1 MRDVSPVGRPFFL
14 SDAQL
19 RQSLQADNSDVAM
32 ARVWRR
38 LHAGEPLRIGVLG
51 SSVAMSG
58 GCQVEHQPQLRCA
71 QFDGVQVRKRFAR
84 GYGVIDDEMRG
95 LLHNADRPVR
105 GFVLQMLDAIN
116 ATWPHRDH
124 RIVNAAVDAW
134 TAKAIE
140 PCLLSDEELISS
152 DLLLLELGS
161 QSWHPSQPAASERIV
176 RKLLARAAGPPP
188 AIVMVTTRQWC
199 GRSVHG
205 LRRKER
211 PVLLKTWDGIEDVFS
226 RFCTAYGMACLSL
239 RDAIFA
245 DVVVG
250 RANFTIPDVAAD
262 CLHPEQSRVGYHYM
276 ADMLVHFLRQSWR
289 RYSERTSRAAAL
301 LGEAAA
307 KEALIES
314 ARSSSASLLPQALL
328 PGNRGSAGRMVWRC
342 YHLSPTASTSLAER
356 RQAGSIAKRTRS
368 LPELQWQAEVSSN
381 KTTFPAALSDTPSC
395 DALRRCVLRTT
406 RTSSSCLLGR
416 GHWQH
421 CSRALAQRPVMKPG
435 IVSVLPGAVM
445 RLVLDTRPPIAT
457 RTGDRSQPLQPAL
470 ALTYLTSYEHMG
482 VCVVS
487 CESGCTCDARAIDAL
502 QFAQPAAA
510 TTASSIVA
518 GDVLARNV
526 SIASVVEV
534 PVSSAHTC
542 IVKLENTLRPS
553 SHNPKPALELAKWK
567 LLQVRVG
574 WDTGGGDA
582 SSRVTHSH
590 RLHKR

>member
-1 MRDVSPVGRPFFL
+1 
-14 SDAQL
+14 
-19 RQSLQADNSDVAM
+19 
-32 ARVWRR
+32 
-38 LHAGEPLRIGVLG
+38 
-51 SSVAMSG
+51 
-58 GCQVEHQPQLRCA
+58 
-71 QFDGVQVRKRFAR
+71 
-84 GYGVIDDEMRG
+84 
-95 LLHNADRPVR
+95 
-105 GFVLQMLDAIN
+105 
-116 ATWPHRDH
+116 
-124 RIVNAAVDAW
+124 
-134 TAKAIE
+134 
-140 PCLLSDEELISS
+140 
-152 DLLLLELGS
+152 
-161 QSWHPSQPAASERIV
+161 
-176 RKLLARAAGPPP
+176 
-188 AIVMVTTRQWC
+188 
-199 GRSVHG
+199 
-205 LRRKER
+205 
-211 PVLLKTWDGIEDVFS
+211 
-226 RFCTAYGMACLSL
+226 
-239 RDAIFA
+239 
-245 DVVVG
+245 
-250 RANFTIPDVAAD
+250 
-262 CLHPEQSRVGYHYM
+262 
-276 ADMLVHFLRQSWR
+276 
-289 RYSERTSRAAAL
+289 
-301 LGEAAA
+301 
-307 KEALIES
+307 
-314 ARSSSASLLPQALL
+314 
-328 PGNRGSAGRMVWRC
+328 
-342 YHLSPTASTSLAER
+342 
-356 RQAGSIAKRTRS
+356 
-368 LPELQWQAEVSSN
+368 VSSN

-487 CESGCTCDARAIDAL
+487 CESGGTCDARAIDAL